1 MIKKSLLKYI
11 NSFLPETILEV
22 IPLSGGDINA
32 VYRLKCKTAS
42 WVVKINDV
50 YDLPQLFKNEE
61 AGLGAIIG
69 TNTIKTPQVIAQD
82 SLEND
87 AFIILEWVDN
97 SVPNDKGWDNFGHQL
112 AKLHSNTRQAYGFA
126 ENNFIASLKQS
137 NADHTSW
144 VDFYINERLNPQLQK
159 AANDGLLFESVE
171 QFEKLFKKLPD
182 LIPEEKPALLH
193 GDLWS
198 GNVMFSDG
206 ETPYLIDPAVYYGQ
220 REMDVAMTFL
230 FGGFNDRFISAYNN
244 EKPLLAGWDER
255 IPLMQLYP
263 LLVHVNLFG
272 SAYTGSIKSIINK
285 FV

>member
-1 MIKKSLLKYI
+1 MIKKNLLKYI

-22 IPLSGGDINA
+22 IPLSGGNIND

-42 WVVKINDV
+42 WVVKINDAFE
-50 YDLPQLFKNEE
+50 LPELFKNEE
-61 AGLGAIIG
+61 RGLNTITN
-69 TNTIKTPQVIAQD
+69 TNTIKTPKVIAQGE
-82 SLEND
+82 LEND
-87 AFIILEWVDN
+87 AFIVLEWIDN
-97 SVPNDKGWDNFGHQL
+97 SAPNDTGWGNFGHQL
-112 AKLHSNTRQAYGFA
+112 ASLHENTRQAYGFA
-126 ENNFIASLKQS
+126 ENNFIGSLNQS
-137 NADHTSW
+137 NSDHTTW

-159 AANDGLLFESVE
+159 AATQGLLFESVA

-182 LIPEEKPALLH
+182 LIPEEQPALLH

-198 GNVMFSDG
+198 GNVMFANS
-206 ETPYLIDPAVYYGQ
+206 EEPYLIDPAVYYGQ

-230 FGGFNDRFISAYNN
+230 FGGFNDKFISAYNN
-244 EKPLLAGWDER
+244 EKPLLAGWEDR

-272 SAYTGSIKSIINK
+272 SAYTDSVKSIINK